1 MNRRLSTILFA
12 AFVVAAISSYLVYR
26 IAGRQMHPAQAPT
39 TAIVVAAQ
47 DLPIGTLIKDGDLT
61 TTQWTGTPPKG
72 SIVSKDA
79 AIGRGVV
86 SQLYQGEPIFDSR
99 LAAVGSGGGM
109 AATIRP
115 GMRACAVR
123 VDDVVGVAGFVTPG
137 MRVDV
142 LVSGRAQR

>member
-61 TTQWTGTPPKG
+61 TTQWMGAPPKG

-86 SQLYQGEPIFDSR
+86 SELYQGEPIFDSR
-99 LAAVGSGGGM
+99 LAAAGS
-109 AATIRP
+109 AT
-115 GMRACAVR
+115 
-123 VDDVVGVAGFVTPG
+123 
-137 MRVDV
+137 
-142 LVSGRAQR
+142 